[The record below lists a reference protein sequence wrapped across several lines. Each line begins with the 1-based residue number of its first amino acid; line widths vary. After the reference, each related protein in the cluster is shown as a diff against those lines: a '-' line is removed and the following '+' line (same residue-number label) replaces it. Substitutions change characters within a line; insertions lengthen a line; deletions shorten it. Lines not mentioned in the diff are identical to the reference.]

1 MQLDKYLQDLE
12 DRIDEGVEDE
22 LLASWKEFTD
32 NRFQGEVFVPARRKA
47 AAPKVAWPKVL
58 INDALEDYDL
68 MALAQFGD
76 CSQMLEKAAGSVM
89 MVRSDYGTSILPS
102 LFGVRLFI
110 MERDLDTLPTSMP
123 LQNLDSIRRLVDL
136 GVPELRQSLG
146 AKALEMGKRLVA
158 IKERY
163 PKIGKYVQVY
173 HPDLQGAMDVCEVIW
188 GSRLFTDVAD
198 YPDLVKSFLDLVCRT
213 YISFLREWHRIVP
226 PSMDGYGF
234 HWGLMHKGRIMLRT
248 DSAMNFSPGMFDEF
262 IRPYEQR
269 LFDAFGGGAVHFCG
283 HGDHYIESMS
293 AMRGINA
300 IAMSQPELND
310 MEVIYRN
317 TIDKGIKL
325 ISFDPGWAAR
335 ALASGRKLRGQVHC
349 SSAPKVE
356 RNGRK
361 RAG

>member
-12 DRIDEGVEDE
+12 DRIDEGVEEE
-22 LLASWKEFTD
+22 LLTSWKEFTD

-198 YPDLVKSFLDLVCRT
+198 YPDLVKSFLDLICRT
-213 YISFLREWHRIVP
+213 YISFLSEWRRIVP
-226 PSMDGYGF
+226 SATDGYGF